1 MTKTPQSS
9 PAPRPLPIARARIG
23 RRALAVVAAL
33 CFCVAAPLRLSAQVR
48 IAAQTVLM
56 KTPTGPI
63 LGRVE
68 RGVELPQ
75 GQGDRKAI
83 EVTVEGWIFASS
95 LGNTTRE
102 GFNAIVNDGQGQ
114 NLRADPR
121 PDGRLLGRFNGG
133 ALLQK
138 LEVKDGWAHVKRT
151 AWVARLAVANAPA
164 STPVVS
170 STGTQTT
177 PAPAP
182 DTSPRPT
189 PATSPVSDGSR
200 AVAPHGATI
209 AQTAGGPAIGQ
220 LASGAEMRVVTRA
233 NGWSKVRVE
242 AWVPDTVL
250 QLADPG
256 SVPGVTAAEV
266 RAEPARWIGQV
277 VDWKLQIV
285 AVQVADNLR
294 PELPEGKPYLLTRG
308 PLPESGFVYV
318 LLTNDQA
325 AQYRNSAP
333 LREVTLRVRI
343 RAPSSRYLPTPVVE
357 LIGEQ

>member
-23 RRALAVVAAL
+23 RRALAQVAVL
-33 CFCVAAPLRLSAQVR
+33 LFCAAAPLRLSAQVR

-75 GQGDRKAI
+75 GQGDRKAV
-83 EVTVEGWIFASS
+83 EVTVEGWIFANS
-95 LGNTTRE
+95 LGATTRE
-102 GFNAIVNDGQGQ
+102 GFNAIVKDGQGQ

-138 LEVKDGWAHVKRT
+138 LEEKDGWARVRRT
-151 AWVARLAVANAPA
+151 AWVARLAVVNGTA
-164 STPVVS
+164 SAPVVS
-170 STGTQTT
+170 STTPT

-189 PATSPVSDGSR
+189 AAPVSDGSR
-200 AVAPHGATI
+200 AVAPRGASLS
-209 AQTAGGPAIGQ
+209 QTAGGPAIGQ
-220 LASGAEMRVVTRA
+220 LAKGAEVRVVTRA

-242 AWVPDTVL
+242 AWVPDTAL
-250 QLADPG
+250 ELADPG
-256 SVPGVTAAEV
+256 SIPGVTAAEV

-277 VDWKLQIV
+277 VDWKLQVV

-294 PELPEGKPYLLTRG
+294 PELPAGKPYLLARG

-325 AQYRNSAP
+325 TQYRNSAP